1 MSARRPTGGNSVA
14 PLRRVEPWKTA
25 LLDCLPDRLVTFV
38 DGGDVILV
46 QGKWQQAARP
56 HFHDRRL
63 HEPGNRLKLKE
74 ALARTVRAPELG

>member
-1 MSARRPTGGNSVA
+1 
-14 PLRRVEPWKTA
+14 
-25 LLDCLPDRLVTFV
+25 V